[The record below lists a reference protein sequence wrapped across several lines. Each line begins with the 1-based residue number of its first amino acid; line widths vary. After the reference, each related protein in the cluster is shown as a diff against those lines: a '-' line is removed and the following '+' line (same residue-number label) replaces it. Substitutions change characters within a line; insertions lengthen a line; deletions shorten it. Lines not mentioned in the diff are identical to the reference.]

1 MKKLALLFAT
11 ACLALN
17 MTAHAGYWE
26 DIFPDHVAIEV
37 SSNQTSYKEKNGQ
50 YQFQSS
56 ALLLYDIRGQLM
68 DAGSD
73 PKAIKSLLKSSLAGV
88 CEIYYNPV
96 SPTLDS
102 NAELIIMK
110 KVKLKAMG
118 LPNIFKGKA
127 GKVMGT
133 WVKFKRTIPTD
144 SGYFIANFV
153 TDSPKFE
160 GQTIQDDLNISTFV
174 K

>member
-1 MKKLALLFAT
+1 MKKLALLFAS
-11 ACLALN
+11 ACLALTMSAN
-17 MTAHAGYWE
+17 AGPWE
-26 DIFPDHVAIEV
+26 DMFPDHVAIEV
-37 SSNQTSYKEKNGQ
+37 SSNHTSYKEKNGTLQ
-50 YQFQSS
+50 YQSS
-56 ALLLYDIRGQLM
+56 ALLIYDIRGQIM
-68 DAGSD
+68 DAGND
-73 PKAIKSLLKSSLAGV
+73 IKAIKKLLKSSLPGV

-102 NAELIIMK
+102 NAELILMK

-118 LPNIFKGKA
+118 LPSFKGKV

-133 WVKFKRTIPTD
+133 WVKFKKTLPAH

-160 GQTIQDDLNISTFV
+160 GQTIQDDYNLANILY
-174 K
+174 